1 MAAHL
6 SQNLQ
11 DFLRPEIVES
21 FSNKAITAIRT
32 SIGEGVQAVFWTAL
46 LVSFL
51 SIIMCKMM
59 PERKVVR

>member
-1 MAAHL
+1 MATQL

-11 DFLRPEIVES
+11 QFLRPEIVES
-21 FSNKAITAIRT
+21 LSSKAITAIRA
-32 SIGEGVQAVFWTAL
+32 SIGEGVEAVFWTAL
-46 LVSFL
+46 IVSFL